1 MKEIL
6 KQLCGM
12 ILVMVLCLQI
22 VGPVSPA
29 FAQDDDNGGE
39 STPTTDDGAKKP
51 CDPEKEKCEITPET
65 LDVGKYLLTPDQQ
78 NQPKEI
84 GAYVVRFTNFL
95 ALTIGSFAF
104 LAIVIGG
111 IFLLTAAGREEQIT
125 RGKDI
130 IKYAIIGLV
139 FAMLAYFIVAF
150 IQSILFENAP
160 T

>member
-6 KQLCGM
+6 KQLCGI
-12 ILVMVLCLQI
+12 ILVTVLCLQI
-22 VGPVSPA
+22 VGPVAPA
-29 FAQDDDNGGE
+29 YAQSGSE
-39 STPTTDDGAKKP
+39 
-51 CDPEKEKCEITPET
+51 TPES
-65 LDVGKYLLTPDQQ
+65 LDVGKYLLTKDQEG
-78 NQPKEI
+78 QPREI

-111 IFLLTAAGREEQIT
+111 IFLLTAGGREEQIT

-160 T
+160 TNAPPSTE

>member
-6 KQLCGM
+6 KQLCGI
-12 ILVMVLCLQI
+12 ILITVLCLQI
-22 VGPVSPA
+22 VGPVAPA
-29 FAQDDDNGGE
+29 FAQNGAEKLECE
-39 STPTTDDGAKKP
+39 SGD
-51 CDPEKEKCEITPET
+51 ITPEC
-65 LDVGKYLLTPDQQ
+65 LNVGRYLITKDQQ
-78 NQPKEI
+78 GQPKEI

-111 IFLLTAAGREEQIT
+111 IFLLTAGGREEQIT
-125 RGKDI
+125 RGKDM

-150 IQSILFENAP
+150 VQSILFENAP
-160 T
+160 TA